1 MKLRDHGFDSFRTC
15 HLQHCQLYQQ
25 QRLVPHYP
33 KIVQAEFGCQEGIW
47 NEIWKKNQLPK
58 KLALAVLFL
67 SSCSSSS
74 CGSFAISQITSS
86 EDWNYFPISNWNTFL
101 FLIDFFFS
109 IWKYLGIF
117 SLFRNVCYLF
127 FHDISKN
134 HFLLADMEQNAVLVK

>member
-1 MKLRDHGFDSFRTC
+1 MKPRDHGFDSLRTC
-15 HLQHCQLYQQ
+15 HSQHCQLCQQ
-25 QRLVPHYP
+25 QRLGPHYP

-101 FLIDFFFS
+101 FLIDFFFLFGNILES
-109 IWKYLGIF
+109 FPCFVMCVTYFFMIF
-117 SLFRNVCYLF
+117 LKIIFC
-127 FHDISKN
+127 
-134 HFLLADMEQNAVLVK
+134 